1 MSNKISNLKEDI
13 ENKQILLSIV
23 FFVLLTITFIV
34 LIFRFDSQANENS
47 NNYVLLILGYI
58 FSIAILYFINV
69 FISFSRKKLDIL
81 ADITKDI
88 DKLKK

>member
-1 MSNKISNLKEDI
+1 MSNKIFNLKEDI

>member
-1 MSNKISNLKEDI
+1 MSNKISDLKEKI
-13 ENKQILLSIV
+13 ENKQILLSII

-34 LIFRFDSQANENS
+34 LIFRFDTQTNENS

>member
-1 MSNKISNLKEDI
+1 VSKKISNLKEDI
-13 ENKQILLSIV
+13 ENKQILLSII

-34 LIFRFDSQANENS
+34 LIFRFDTQTNENS